1 MVRGPGAV
9 RGCLVRAGVVL
20 LVCVVVGACSV
31 LPWGGGDGGDVGAVA
46 PASVSVEEAEF
57 GCVGVPTSSFEVV
70 LEEPVTFEQSVRYQD
85 DWGIRYVNCAAY
97 AAEGRSVSPVV
108 IASFGRMYPGK
119 SPVNQASAWQSGQEG
134 EPFGVAG
141 VDGEGEVALDDYDG
155 TTGPGGSA
163 VFVCGDRYVVA
174 SVQPGHGM
182 RGDRR
187 ANLVNLATS
196 MTPWVCQGEPVPG
209 AGQRFE
215 DLEGE
220 L

>member
-1 MVRGPGAV
+1 M
-9 RGCLVRAGVVL
+9 RAGVVL